1 MRRAKALA
9 SNKKTDHE
17 LKTFLLDVVNA
28 EDKMTDGASE
38 YFFSR
43 YPAFFPSKETDIKAL
58 LPFLG
63 RRMTSPEGILLE
75 SRQVYYR
82 AIIAE
87 MRDWLRAI
95 WNAEDEYTAEWRLFL
110 LQSHL
115 HQVTGIKSRSLLEPP
130 PPEVPIN
137 QALRYLR
144 RSLGRLKNC
153 RNQDCRTPFFIADK
167 GKQSYCSV
175 DCAAVAQKEYKR
187 RWWENSGQAWR
198 ESRRTREERQK
209 PMDRQTRISPRKK
222 PRG

>member
-1 MRRAKALA
+1 MAPANI
-9 SNKKTDHE
+9 SS
-17 LKTFLLDVVNA
+17 LDTQPSSLQ
-28 EDKMTDGASE
+28 KRLT
-38 YFFSR
+38 SR
-43 YPAFFPSKETDIKAL
+43 LL

-75 SRQVYYR
+75 SQSSLLPGDHS
-82 AIIAE
+82 
-87 MRDWLRAI
+87 RDAGLATCDMECRRRVHSRMA
-95 WNAEDEYTAEWRLFL
+95 TLSL
-110 LQSHL
+110 TSHL
-115 HQVTGIKSRSLLEPP
+115 HQVTGIKSRSSLEPP
-130 PPEVPIN
+130 PPEVPNN